1 MRPFRCRHA
10 GCGKRFAHSSTL
22 TTHTRTHTG
31 EKPFRCRHAGCQKRF
46 ADSSALTRHT
56 RTHDGRRPPKRRRTR
71 RPADAATERP
81 AQRPRRVAPRAAPT
95 RGGQQAAGAGRVFER
110 RNYDELLRCEVQ
122 DGGTSFR
129 AATILR
135 SKASPSDVV
144 IWFDGSDA
152 YEGLDGGYRYD
163 GAVLR
168 DPDGDAIEW
177 RQRSPSGGIKRE
189 AGLAFAARPSNGLLL
204 LHDTIKQEAGLAVA
218 ARPSSSGLLL
228 LHATFGASAEA

>member
-1 MRPFRCRHA
+1 MCRFHA
-10 GCGKRFAHSSTL
+10 RAVWV
-22 TTHTRTHTG
+22 
-31 EKPFRCRHAGCQKRF
+31 
-46 ADSSALTRHT
+46 
-56 RTHDGRRPPKRRRTR
+56 KRRRTR

-95 RGGQQAAGAGRVFER
+95 RGGQQQAASDAGRVFER

-152 YEGLDGGYRYD
+152 YEGLRKSI
-163 GAVLR
+163 L
-168 DPDGDAIEW
+168 
-177 RQRSPSGGIKRE
+177 SFKSGTQNTDDK
-189 AGLAFAARPSNGLLL
+189 LLKTGCTR
-204 LHDTIKQEAGLAVA
+204 H
-218 ARPSSSGLLL
+218 PM
-228 LHATFGASAEA
+228 